1 MVFGDLL
8 GLEVILL
15 GVRRNGQA
23 GFQAAAWKPH
33 FLHGGGRGF

>member
-15 GVRRNGQA
+15 RVRRNGQA
-23 GFQAAAWKPH
+23 GFHAASRKPH